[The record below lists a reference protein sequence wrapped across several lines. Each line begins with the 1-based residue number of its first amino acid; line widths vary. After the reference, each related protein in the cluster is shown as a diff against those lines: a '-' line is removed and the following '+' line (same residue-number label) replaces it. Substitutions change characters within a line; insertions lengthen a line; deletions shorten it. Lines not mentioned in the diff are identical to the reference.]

1 MYMGSLSQHS
11 HSQQIVLVSL
21 TAADCTSIADVDL
34 QDLLRFEPVRQ
45 GKFSQLA
52 SSVAKVFRQ
61 SFTGFTSHVIG
72 QLH

>member
-1 MYMGSLSQHS
+1 MGRLSQ

-21 TAADCTSIADVDL
+21 AAADCTSITGV
-34 QDLLRFEPVRQ
+34 DLLRFEPVRQ

-52 SSVAKVFRQ
+52 SSVAKVFQ
-61 SFTGFTSHVIG
+61 ENFTGFISHVIG